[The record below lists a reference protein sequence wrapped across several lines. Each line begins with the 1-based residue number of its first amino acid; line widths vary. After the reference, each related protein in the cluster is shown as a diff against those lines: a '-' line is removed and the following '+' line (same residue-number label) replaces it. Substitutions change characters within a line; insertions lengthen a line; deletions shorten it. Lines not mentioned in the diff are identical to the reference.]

1 MHLLWCH
8 VLLFVRTM
16 NFQLLHDSNDYRRTM
31 SVQLSYFWTRVQA
44 LLDFGNLLQD
54 QKFDDSRAITLA
66 LYEELELITG
76 IVGQYFDYTDEL
88 YAMDYDRYCEIKD
101 LLLQSV
107 MGLFSKERQITYSS
121 STE

>member
-1 MHLLWCH
+1 
-8 VLLFVRTM
+8 
-16 NFQLLHDSNDYRRTM
+16 M